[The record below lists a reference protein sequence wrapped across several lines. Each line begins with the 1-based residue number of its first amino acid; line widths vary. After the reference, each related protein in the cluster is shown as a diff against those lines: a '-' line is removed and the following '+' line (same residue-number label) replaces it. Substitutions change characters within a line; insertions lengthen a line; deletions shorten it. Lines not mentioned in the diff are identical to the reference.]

1 MLGGG
6 GWAVVTYS
14 GAGGGGGGGDVLWG
28 RGEVG
33 DVLSLQRDCSGGSL
47 S

>member
-1 MLGGG
+1 MLGWGG
-6 GWAVVTYS
+6 GAVVTYS
-14 GAGGGGGGGDVLWG
+14 GAGGGGGRGSGDVLWG

-33 DVLSLQRDCSGGSL
+33 DVLSLQRSGGSL